1 MIKLFRHTAFWE
13 GISLILLL
21 LIAMPIK
28 YIFKQDILVKY
39 VGMAHGVLFIL
50 YVVLAILVYQ
60 KMKWK
65 PKELIFVLFLS
76 LVPFGTFYMEKKYL

>member
-1 MIKLFRHTAFWE
+1 MKTLFRHIAFWE
-13 GISLILLL
+13 GISLIVLLF
-21 LIAMPIK
+21 IAMPLK

-39 VGMAHGVLFIL
+39 VGMAHGVLFLL
-50 YVVLAILVYQ
+50 YIVIAFLIFQ

-65 PKELIFVLFLS
+65 PKELFFVLFLS

>member
-1 MIKLFRHTAFWE
+1 MIKLFRHIAFWE

-21 LIAMPIK
+21 FIAMPIK
-28 YIFKQDILVKY
+28 YILKQDVLVKY